1 MTART
6 VSYGGGREALL
17 EATVRV
23 VARAGL
29 RKLTNRAVAEE
40 AGVTHGLVG
49 HHFGSR
55 DALIEAAMRYV
66 VERSVAE
73 SELESPTGSVDD
85 FARGL
90 VDLVAADPEIQ
101 AFQYELSLEARRRP
115 ELTRFIREQNDAY
128 RSAVRKALDGM
139 GIGHVSDLDLAVFAT
154 LDGLVFHQ
162 VTEDRPEDTEAGLT
176 ALRALLRA
184 AGAQ

>member
-6 VSYGGGREALL
+6 VSYGAGREALL
-17 EATVRV
+17 EATIRV

-55 DALIEAAMRYV
+55 DALIEEAMRYV
-66 VERSVAE
+66 VDRSVAD
-73 SELESPTGSVDD
+73 SELESKTGSVDD
-85 FARGL
+85 FAGGL
-90 VDLVAADPEIQ
+90 VELVAGDPDIQ

-115 ELTRFIREQNDAY
+115 ELIPFIREQNDAY
-128 RSAVRKALDGM
+128 CGAVRKALDGM
-139 GIGHVSDLDLAVFAT
+139 GLGHVPGLDLAVFAT

-162 VTEDRPEDTEAGLT
+162 VTEGRPQDTEAGLE

-184 AGAQ
+184 AGAR